1 MNFEITTKN
10 SLSKSLPKNILT
22 TAFDSE
28 PPKDLRYTSIEI
40 RFQTKALKMIK
51 EVVLFLAYLFF
62 IGDLE
67 KSLQNCCKDFAYHSV
82 LPLFST
88 LVGFPL

>member
-1 MNFEITTKN
+1 
-10 SLSKSLPKNILT
+10 
-22 TAFDSE
+22 
-28 PPKDLRYTSIEI
+28 
-40 RFQTKALKMIK
+40 MIK

-67 KSLQNCCKDFAYHSV
+67 KSLQNCFKDFAYHSV